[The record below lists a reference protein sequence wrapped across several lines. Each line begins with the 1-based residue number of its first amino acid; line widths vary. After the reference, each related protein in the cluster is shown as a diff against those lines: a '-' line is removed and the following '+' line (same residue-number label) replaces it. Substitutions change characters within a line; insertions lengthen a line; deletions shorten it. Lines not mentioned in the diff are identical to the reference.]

1 MTGYTGLTL
10 LLAEVDFSIFELGML
25 LCFGICW
32 PVSIYKTLKT
42 KRTEGKSL
50 LFIVIVWLGY
60 LSGLIHKI
68 FFNYDLV
75 IILYISNLILVFIDI
90 MLYLR
95 YSRHS
100 MSTLKVP
107 FTLR

>member
-1 MTGYTGLTL
+1 MTSYTGLAL
-10 LLAEVDFSIFELGML
+10 VLAKVNFSPFEFGMFT
-25 LCFGICW
+25 CFGVCW
-32 PVSIYKTLKT
+32 LASIYKSLKS

-50 LFIVIVWLGY
+50 LFLCIVWVGY
-60 LSGLIHKI
+60 IFGVIHKI
-68 FFNYDLV
+68 FYNPDFVLA
-75 IILYISNLILVFIDI
+75 LYICNVILVFIDI

-100 MSTLKVP
+100 MATLKVP